1 MWGCRLPSQMANL
14 HFLAFP
20 SLPAGESPA
29 SLPLQTPFLLGA
41 MASCAVTQ
49 RARGPPFS
57 NSRPT
62 GTVQRHWI
70 GGHLQYMVKWAQP
83 RYAVVRYRT
92 VQRRNAANAE
102 HLRLP
107 TALHPGRIRA
117 VAAAEFLVGPLP
129 RRCSRDGASR
139 REILLLRLLT
149 WHGKIAADPH
159 PDVNTAPGSFLS
171 SLLQV
176 VKVGTTS
183 WMGLRP
189 GTACTLYILSNSVHG
204 HVWRLTL
211 MCNSAIS
218 ASPELP
224 YTLPWC
230 SQNGSRSAF
239 SSGKLLHVAVSE
251 SNLLA
256 ETCLQGCYAD
266 ELFAPLRMPRPNGSD
281 GS

>member
-1 MWGCRLPSQMANL
+1 MSQGLGLCVFHPSQPGGGVWGCRLPSQMANL

-29 SLPLQTPFLLGA
+29 SLPVRAPFLLGA

-83 RYAVVRYRT
+83 DMLSCVT
-92 VQRRNAANAE
+92 VQYNGETQPTRN
-102 HLRLP
+102 RLP

-129 RRCSRDGASR
+129 RRCSSDGASR
-139 REILLLRLLT
+139 RKILLLRLLT

-159 PDVNTAPGSFLS
+159 PDVNTAPGSSLS

-189 GTACTLYILSNSVHG
+189 STACTLYILSNSVHG

-211 MCNSAIS
+211 MCNSAH
-218 ASPELP
+218 L
-224 YTLPWC
+224 
-230 SQNGSRSAF
+230 R
-239 SSGKLLHVAVSE
+239 
-251 SNLLA
+251 LA
-256 ETCLQGCYAD
+256 
-266 ELFAPLRMPRPNGSD
+266 
-281 GS
+281 